1 MSLLESIRAG
11 RQLRNV
17 GGIQH
22 DSSAPKTVDTL
33 KLSDEY
39 DSLVLQANIENWGS
53 ALAEAGFTPKTLM
66 VPLSVEQGRLLLK
79 AYEELD
85 KDAKKAVV
93 DNARE
98 EYLASGL
105 TSSPLLPDEA
115 RLLEELGG
123 GIQRAIDEL
132 SDKADGEKGEGGCFV
147 KLSSRSPKDAAARS
161 GVFESYYARELRR
174 IREDGEDLDEQ
185 RKLWILCESEGA
197 ALRFRDAA
205 SVVRALV
212 LSERVWQD
220 MTLALR
226 HPENWQ
232 QNVILRKWEPVPIDM
247 EFRTFVFEGKM
258 TAISQYAYQLYSP
271 RLNDPAQRES
281 AVSAMKDL
289 FAKLWLILSETFSGK
304 CVLDFGVIPP
314 NPSSKPD
321 TPWRA
326 ILIEV
331 NPFEETTDGALFSWT
346 KERGILEGKK
356 EDLEYP
362 AVRVTETKRGGAL
375 AMVPKGWKEVVEKVE
390 SRTPL

>member
-17 GGIQH
+17 GGIQN

-53 ALAEAGFTPKTLM
+53 ALAEAGFTPKTVM
-66 VPLSVEQGRLLLK
+66 VPLSLDQGRLLLK

-85 KDAKKAVV
+85 KDAKKTVV
-93 DNARE
+93 DNARK
-98 EYLASGL
+98 EYLTTGL
-105 TSSPLLPDEA
+105 TSSPLLPGEA
-115 RLLEELGG
+115 RLLGELGPG
-123 GIQRAIDEL
+123 VQRAIDEL
-132 SDKADGEKGEGGCFV
+132 SEKEDDGKGEGGCFV

-174 IREDGEDLDEQ
+174 IREGGEDLDEQ
-185 RKLWILCESEGA
+185 RKLWILCQAEGA

-247 EFRTFVFEGKM
+247 V
-258 TAISQYAYQLYSP
+258 AHSP

-289 FAKLWLILSETFSGK
+289 FAKLWPILSEIFSGK

-314 NPSSKPD
+314 SSTSKLD

-346 KERGILEGKK
+346 KERDILEGKK
-356 EDLEYP
+356 EGLEYSV
-362 AVRVTETKRGGAL
+362 VRVTETKRGGAL

-390 SRTPL
+390 SRTQL